1 MTSLGPLHELG
12 WSYVFGFF
20 FYHIHISNKETEA
33 QRGDVTGPRS
43 HSSKAGSQN
52 LSVDSGPQGSA
63 LNHDDAHGCVLTELL
78 FWPLL
83 PSLLLWVAS
92 VSPPHSRWTWPRD

>member
-12 WSYVFGFF
+12 WSYFFF

-43 HSSKAGSQN
+43 HSSEVVSRD
-52 LSVDSGPQGSA
+52 LSVGSGPQGSA
-63 LNHDDAHGCVLTELL
+63 LNHDDAHWLC
-78 FWPLL
+78 
-83 PSLLLWVAS
+83 A
-92 VSPPHSRWTWPRD
+92 D